1 MFLGQVGPVPWLT
14 VTPFFPLQI
23 GASLFASSEGS
34 GLFVGLAGS
43 GAAGGLAVAGF
54 EWNVSLRGWAQP
66 VGGPGQRAQPYG
78 QAPGY
83 GGSQQCGSARVC
95 QAGGGGG
102 AGGARSIPGQAGLQT
117 QTCWV
122 APLSREAHSG
132 EKRPASYSEA
142 GGLG

>member
-1 MFLGQVGPVPWLT
+1 MPWLT
-14 VTPFFPLQI
+14 MTAFFPLQI

-102 AGGARSIPGQAGLQT
+102 RAVHTAFRDKLVCRHRRAGWPHCPERPIAGRSAQLLTARQE
-117 QTCWV
+117 
-122 APLSREAHSG
+122 R
-132 EKRPASYSEA
+132 
-142 GGLG
+142 LG